1 MQKIDIIK
9 IISEKKPEMM
19 TKLPGFLLNI
29 LKHIIEKITHLREIN
44 AFLESH
50 KEKRGAEFIDAFLDE
65 IDCTYSI
72 SMKDLRAIPSEG
84 KLLIVAN
91 HPLGGLDGL
100 LLYKCI
106 ASVRPDV
113 KIIVN
118 DVLLTLDN
126 LSDIFLPF
134 NVFGRVTKEQ
144 ILGISRALQQEQAV
158 IIFPAG
164 EVSRWSLKGL
174 KDTKWKS
181 GITFLAE
188 QNGAPVLPV
197 YVQAKN
203 SILFYTVSLLAKKIS
218 TFLLPHEL
226 FNKKGMSVGFKI
238 GSPIPAKS
246 FNTALYNKKHMTKLL
261 KKHIYAIGKN
271 KPGVFLTEKTVVHP
285 GDRKMLYKEIK
296 RAALIGKTTDNKSI
310 YLIESERFPLIM
322 KEIGRLREI
331 TFRRVGEGTGSKLDL
346 DVYDTYYKHIVLWD
360 EEELDVV
367 GAYRVGLGHEIMKT
381 KGYKGFYTNTLFDFS
396 GGIGEKIEMSA
407 ELGRS
412 FIQAKYWNSHALD
425 YLWMGIGA
433 FLAMHPEVR
442 YLFGPV
448 SISSAYDDEAKKALV
463 HFYRTWFGTSGK
475 VYAKNALFISSPE
488 EETLKQDFPGEDY
501 AKEFKALKNFLR
513 IKGFTIP
520 TLYKQY
526 SELCEPGGV
535 SFYDFTVDHDFKD
548 CVDGF
553 IFVDIAKMKQSK
565 KQRYLERA
573 PLKKF
578 NIPA

>member
-9 IISEKKPEMM
+9 LITEKKPEVMA
-19 TKLPGFLLNI
+19 KLPGFLLNI

-50 KEKRGAEFIDAFLDE
+50 LEKRGAEFIDAFLEE

-72 SMKDLRAIPSEG
+72 SMKDMHAIPSEG

-118 DVLLTLDN
+118 DVLLTIDN

-134 NVFGRVTKEQ
+134 NVFEKVTKEQ
-144 ILGISRALQQEQAV
+144 ILQINSALQKEQAV

-164 EVSRWSLKGL
+164 EVSRWNVNGL

-181 GITFLAE
+181 GIIYLAE
-188 QNGAPVLPV
+188 QNGTPVLPV
-197 YVQAKN
+197 YVQARN
-203 SILFYTVSLLAKKIS
+203 SFFFYAVSLIAKSFS
-218 TFLLPHEL
+218 TLLLPHEL
-226 FNKKGMSVGFKI
+226 FNKKGTSVVFKI
-238 GSPIPAKS
+238 GNPIPAKS
-246 FNTALYNKKHMTKLL
+246 FNTALYHKKQMIKLL

-271 KPGVFLTEKTVVHP
+271 KPGVFHTEKTVVHP
-285 GDRKMLYKEIK
+285 IDRKMLYKEIK
-296 RAALIGKTTDNKSI
+296 RAALIGKTDDNKSI
-310 YLIESERFPLIM
+310 YLIESCQFPLIM

-331 TFRRVGEGTGSKLDL
+331 TFRRVGEGTGSKLDM
-346 DVYDTYYKHIVLWD
+346 DIFDAYYKHIVLWD
-360 EEELDVV
+360 EEELDIV
-367 GAYRVGLGHEIMKT
+367 GAYRVGLGQEIMKT
-381 KGYKGFYTNTLFDFS
+381 RGHKGFYTNSLFDFPEEFE
-396 GGIGEKIEMSA
+396 EKIEASA

-412 FIQAKYWNSHALD
+412 FVQAKYWNSHALE
-425 YLWMGIGA
+425 YLWLGIGA

-448 SISSAYDDEAKKALV
+448 SISNSYDDEAKKMLV
-463 HFYRTWFGTSGK
+463 HFYRTWFGVGEK
-475 VYAKNALFISSPE
+475 AYAKNALSIPAKE
-488 EETLKQDFPGEDY
+488 EEIFRQNFPGEDY
-501 AKEFKALKNFLR
+501 TKEFKYLKSFLR

-526 SELCEPGGV
+526 AELCEPGGV
-535 SFYDFTVDHDFKD
+535 VFYDFSIDHDFRD

-553 IFVDIAKMKQSK
+553 ILVDIMKMKQSK
-565 KQRYLERA
+565 KRRYLEQE
-573 PLKKF
+573 PLKKL
-578 NIPA
+578 NSA